1 MPVPG
6 RLALPRWLAALAA
19 AVWLAGCSAPQTRL
33 ATQAPPPGLPLRA
46 ELAEVPFFPQEV
58 YQCGPAALAT
68 VLVFGGERTSPDALR
83 DDVFLPGR
91 EGSLQLEMAATARRH
106 GFLAYYPPPR
116 LEDVFGEVAAGN
128 PVIVLQNLS
137 LPILPKWHYAVLVGY
152 DLPGGEVILRSG
164 LERRLVLPMS
174 TFEHTWA
181 RSGHW
186 AMLALPPR
194 RLPATA
200 DENRY
205 VAAAVALERTA
216 PAAARVAYGTALVRW
231 PKSLIARI
239 GQGNAAYAAG
249 DFRTAAAAYRQATR
263 DHPQAAD
270 AWNNLAEA
278 LKRQGR
284 LAEARRAVERA
295 LALGGPRTETY
306 RQTREAIAA
315 AQAGRAPR

>member
-1 MPVPG
+1 MPVSG
-6 RLALPRWLAALAA
+6 ALMLRWLVALAA
-19 AVWLAGCSAPQTRL
+19 AVWLAGCSAPQTRH

-46 ELAEVPFFPQEV
+46 ELTEVPFFPQEL

-68 VLVFGGERTSPDALR
+68 VLVFGGQRTSPDELR
-83 DDVFLPGR
+83 DQVFLPGR
-91 EGSLQLEMAATARRH
+91 EGSLQLEMTAAARRR
-106 GFLAYYPPPR
+106 GFLAYHPAPR
-116 LEDVFGEVAAGN
+116 LEDVLAEVAAGH

-181 RSGHW
+181 RSAHW
-186 AMLALPPR
+186 AMLALPPG

-205 VAAAVALERTA
+205 VAAAVALERAA
-216 PAAARVAYGTALVRW
+216 PAAAREAYGTALARW
-231 PKSLIARI
+231 PKNLIARI

-249 DFRTAAAAYRQATR
+249 DFRSAVMAYRQAVR

-284 LAEARRAVERA
+284 LEEAHRAVERA
-295 LALGGPRTETY
+295 LALGGPRMETY
-306 RQTREAIAA
+306 RQTRQGIAA
-315 AQAGRAPR
+315 AQGGRPAR